1 MTLTLILIR
10 HAKSSWDDPFA
21 DDHARVLNARGRA
34 AAPAISAWLAAQG
47 HVPDVVLCSD
57 AARTQE
63 TAALILPHLAPAP
76 DLQLVPALY
85 HASPDTMLDLLQKQT
100 ARRIAMIGHN
110 PGIAMFADG
119 MIERRPAHPRFGDYP
134 TCATCVIRFDADRW
148 DRAAPRSGRCTAFIT
163 PADLPIVRA

>member
-1 MTLTLILIR
+1 MLILIR

-21 DDHARVLNARGRA
+21 DDHARVLNDRGRA
-34 AAPAISAWLAAQG
+34 AAPAIGAWLASEG

-76 DLQLVPALY
+76 VLQLVPGLY
-85 HASPDTMLDLLQKQT
+85 HASPDTMLDVLRRQT
-100 ARRIAMIGHN
+100 AHCIAMIGHN

-119 MIERRPAHPRFGDYP
+119 MIGRRPAHPRFGDYP
-134 TCATCVIRFDADRW
+134 TGATCVIAFDIADW
-148 DRAAPRSGRCTAFIT
+148 GNAARHSGTCKAFRT
-163 PADLPIVRA
+163 PGDLPVFRA